1 MTRYGDILRDAST
14 SAPWEARSVNGALH
28 DRVDWFAVEEIGF
41 PFPIARL
48 SDDDPVRKEAD
59 AKGSWGY
66 FELTGQPASTA
77 DAGQANVW
85 KSATTLPLETGSPA
99 LPSFRSLMEAARKN
113 RVRRIAEAEPSPR
126 NGRVAASADAG
137 SNGLAALAALRD
149 HARGTAAS
157 AIDPAA
163 GEAAEGG
170 SVVGLDVPASLL
182 SALAEGASA
191 EEALMRAGKRQDGGA
206 AEAKIDATPSDDRGG
221 GLAALARLRETARAT
236 TAPPDA
242 PSTRPPAAAAEA
254 PIEGK
259 LPLRSEAEDVL
270 PARTNLTP
278 GKRIASE
285 QRIVV
290 VGVDDPFAAH
300 LLRGCLL
307 ASAQAKRV
315 LPGLDGI
322 LSEKDLEDCADI
334 AYLSH
339 ALCSTEGWAADP
351 DASRDMEAKVVAS
364 ASLGAFDA
372 SFIPENPSK
381 APDAQVAGSFAV
393 LDFVGSPWVG
403 DRLPTAFAYALGQAR
418 CAIVLAEPA
427 REDIWSRLVELIDGT
442 VGGSPTSCP
451 TRRTLG
457 FFLMDDRIPPNS
469 RPQRRFM
476 RAWWRWFGN
485 GSRWGFRELGAQLD
499 RAMGLLGFNLRQRSC
514 DLGLVSIV
522 AAQIRDG
529 GTIASADDIAD
540 ALADRFPD
548 RELLQTMVD
557 SAMELLVSQD
567 AESLSERVFIP
578 SQGFFD
584 RVDRNAGT
592 GASILAM
599 TAVRSSPS
607 LQAVLRLQGE
617 RLEVRFSTLLA
628 CLAARWFLKDASL
641 SLLHVADN
649 LHRLSRR
656 VPTGGWGRIVLQTVL
671 LAEQRGQAFAGRV
684 ILDRLYDRASD
695 GEERGI
701 LAEISLGV
709 FLDAS
714 DGPPLVWRKSF
725 FNGSVNA
732 RQARMLKETRDA
744 GWLRSE
750 NLLVLRHSVDD
761 LHRRT
766 RARED
771 VGLKPR
777 DMLKSCHWM
786 DLLLRCLEARDAAQ
800 LFRETVA
807 DLDGRGEEARVR
819 ALGRYDCLVWT
830 CLFDIAL
837 PCPSLRRDALEPAP
851 FAAVRDAA
859 LRELSEEGPAYD
871 ECARFAWIYGMKPA
885 SFEDDAWERI
895 LAAAARIIEDSPE
908 GDEGEMLERRMS
920 AYQVLAAFALRESRG
935 RTAEGAEGDGAGKIA
950 SAPLSGRAL
959 VRMARDLEFFI
970 NAGDGDDALGLLMAE
985 AALGLVAPSE
995 AMDAFLRHFSG
1006 GSLTS
1011 LSRFIALLFAPNR
1024 ARGAAA
1030 SRGPVPAPGSED
1042 DPLAQRDPDRVAELH
1057 RRWRSCIDAMPI
1069 GAGDASQGIS
1079 GKMP

>member
-14 SAPWEARSVNGALH
+14 SAPWEARSVNGVLH

-66 FELTGQPASTA
+66 FELAGQSASTA
-77 DAGQANVW
+77 GAGEANVW
-85 KSATTLPLETGSPA
+85 KSATTLPLEAGNPTLS
-99 LPSFRSLMEAARKN
+99 SFRSLMEAARKN

-126 NGRVAASADAG
+126 NGRAPTSADAG
-137 SNGLAALAALRD
+137 SSGLAALAALRD
-149 HARGTAAS
+149 RARDAEAATVDTAAR
-157 AIDPAA
+157 D
-163 GEAAEGG
+163 AAEDG
-170 SVVGLDVPASLL
+170 SVVELDVPASLL
-182 SALAEGASA
+182 SALAAGASP
-191 EEALMRAGKRQDGGA
+191 EEALARAGESRGGA
-206 AEAKIDATPSDDRGG
+206 AEAEVGETSSDDRGS
-221 GLAALARLRETARAT
+221 GLAALARLRETARAAAASPDT
-236 TAPPDA
+236 LPMHPPA
-242 PSTRPPAAAAEA
+242 SAAAA
-254 PIEGK
+254 PVEGK
-259 LPLRSEAEDVL
+259 PLPRIEAADIL

-278 GKRIASE
+278 GKRISSE

-307 ASAQAKRV
+307 ASAQVKRV

-322 LSEKDLEDCADI
+322 LSEKDLEDCAGI

-339 ALCSTEGWAADP
+339 ALCPAEGWTADP
-351 DASRDMEAKVVAS
+351 DATREAEAKVVAS

-381 APDAQVAGSFAV
+381 APDAQVTGSFAV
-393 LDFVGSPWVG
+393 LDFVGSPWIG
-403 DRLPTAFAYALGQAR
+403 DRLPTAFAYALSQAR
-418 CAIVLAEPA
+418 CAVVLAEPA
-427 REDIWSRLVELIDGT
+427 REDIWRRLVELIDDA
-442 VGGSPTSCP
+442 VGGSSTPGT

-457 FFLMDDRIPPNS
+457 FFSMDDRIPPSS

-485 GSRWGFRELGAQLD
+485 GSRWGFHELGAQLD
-499 RAMGLLGFNLRQRSC
+499 RAMGLLGFNLHQRSY

-557 SAMELLVSQD
+557 SAMELLVSPD
-567 AESLSERVFIP
+567 AEILSERVFIP
-578 SQGFFD
+578 SRGFFD
-584 RVDRNAGT
+584 LIDRNAGA

-617 RLEVRFSTLLA
+617 RLEVRFSTLFA
-628 CLAARWFLKDASL
+628 CLAARWFLEDPSL

-684 ILDRLYDRASD
+684 ILDRLYDRAS
-695 GEERGI
+695 GSEERGI
-701 LAEISLGV
+701 LTEISLGV

-714 DGPPLVWRKSF
+714 DGLPLVWRRSL

-761 LHRRT
+761 LRRRS
-766 RARED
+766 RARKD

-786 DLLLRCLEARDAAQ
+786 DLLLCCLEARDAAQ
-800 LFRETVA
+800 LLREIVA
-807 DLDGRGEEARVR
+807 DLDGRDEEARVR
-819 ALGRYDCLVWT
+819 ALGRYDCLVWA

-837 PCPSLRRDALEPAP
+837 PCPSLRRDALDPAP

-871 ECARFAWIYGMKPA
+871 ECARFAWIYGMEPA
-885 SFEDDAWERI
+885 SFEDDDWERI
-895 LAAAARIIEDSPE
+895 LATAARIIEDSSE
-908 GDEGEMLERRMS
+908 DDEGEMLERRMS
-920 AYQVLAAFALRESRG
+920 AYQVLAAFALRKG
-935 RTAEGAEGDGAGKIA
+935 RDRAAEDADGGGVGKSA
-950 SAPLSGRAL
+950 PAPLSGRAL

-985 AALGLVAPSE
+985 AAFYLITPSE
-995 AMDAFLRHFSG
+995 AMDAFLLHFSG

-1030 SRGPVPAPGSED
+1030 SHGPVPAPGSED
-1042 DPLAQRDPDRVAELH
+1042 DPLAQRDPERVAELR
-1057 RRWRSCIDAMPI
+1057 RRWRSCADALPI
-1069 GAGDASQGIS
+1069 GARNASQDASD
-1079 GKMP
+1079 KMP